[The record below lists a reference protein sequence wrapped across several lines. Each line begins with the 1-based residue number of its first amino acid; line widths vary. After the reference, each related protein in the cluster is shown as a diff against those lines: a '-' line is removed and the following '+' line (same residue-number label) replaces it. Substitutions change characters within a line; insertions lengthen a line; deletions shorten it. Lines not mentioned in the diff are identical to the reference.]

1 MWNLSMKKGFNTR
14 VYYLMSIIEVITFKL
29 Y

>member
-1 MWNLSMKKGFNTR
+1 MKKGFNTR